1 MNQSLANAQA
11 MRFLNE
17 LGLTGYELNY
27 DYVVIPAGMGYVFS
41 FGGKKYSIDDEHFY
55 RPNTE
60 KGATYE
66 GGVGVISPANGK
78 FDIYTCDLAIIERA
92 QKAMGCENTT
102 VPVRFYKGGRDVSFN
117 DPMLNDK
124 FDAMFKIHHNR
135 MANVKNNEAY
145 DQARKY
151 EEAAQKMLEELG
163 LKGFEEGKN
172 YIVLS
177 DGEKY
182 QFWDSWEK
190 KLGKH
195 GQIDLKHLGYSK
207 DGKSCSSYNGGAMT
221 IYDGKS
227 DFIILTTDPQMMD
240 RVKTDKTGGWVPCY
254 NAGKEAVFQN
264 QYVDYNFRRMI
275 EFTDEKKGYVPNSND
290 GYGR

>member
-1 MNQSLANAQA
+1 
-11 MRFLNE
+11 
-17 LGLTGYELNY
+17 
-27 DYVVIPAGMGYVFS
+27 
-41 FGGKKYSIDDEHFY
+41 
-55 RPNTE
+55 
-60 KGATYE
+60 
-66 GGVGVISPANGK
+66 
-78 FDIYTCDLAIIERA
+78 
-92 QKAMGCENTT
+92 MGCENTT
-102 VPVRFYKGGRDVSFN
+102 VPVRFYKGGRDVCFD

-135 MANVKNNEAY
+135 MANVKNNAAY
-145 DQARKY
+145 DHACKY
-151 EEAAQKMLEELG
+151 VEAAQKMLEELG

-182 QFWDSWEK
+182 QFWDRWEK

-195 GQIDLKHLGYSK
+195 GQVDLEHLGYSK

-254 NAGKEAVFQN
+254 NAGKEVVFEN
-264 QYVDYNFRRMI
+264 QYVDYNFRRI
-275 EFTDEKKGYVPNSND
+275 FSCLLCRKWGQNRKIPL
-290 GYGR
+290 